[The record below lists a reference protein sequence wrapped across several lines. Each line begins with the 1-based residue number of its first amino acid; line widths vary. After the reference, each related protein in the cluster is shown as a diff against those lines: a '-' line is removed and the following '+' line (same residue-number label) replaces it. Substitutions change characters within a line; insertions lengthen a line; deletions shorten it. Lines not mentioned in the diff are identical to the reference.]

1 MTHVVHQSTSQ
12 FTRAAL
18 CSLLLAAAL
27 ASFTFAQTAPPAPQ
41 FFRVQVLKTNPGV
54 SAEWQALYK
63 NEVLPALKKAGVKQH
78 TVLQVVQGDVRQWV
92 IISAA
97 LENFAQLDEPT
108 PLVKA
113 LGEEGA
119 RALNNK
125 QGRLLAE
132 WHSYV
137 AQGRPDLGIAPTSN
151 EPIKLA
157 SAIST
162 TVTPGRAAEWEK
174 YVKESNLPAAK
185 KAGIKGVLVGKV
197 AVGGDTNEYRTL
209 LLFDSYADG
218 FRFAQASSKAKAE
231 LNLATAAPAGV
242 VAHSEMLT
250 VRYVPELSIRPEAQK

>member
-1 MTHVVHQSTSQ
+1 MPHVVHQSISQ

-18 CSLLLAAAL
+18 FGLLLAAAL
-27 ASFTFAQTAPPAPQ
+27 ASFTFAQTQPPAPQ
-41 FFRVQVLKTNPGV
+41 FYRVQVIKTNPGV
-54 SAEWQALYK
+54 SAEWQTLYK
-63 NEVLPALKKAGVKQH
+63 NEVLPALKKAGVKQQ

-132 WHSYV
+132 WRSYV
-137 AQGRPDLGIAPTSN
+137 SQGRPDLGIAPASS
-151 EPIKLA
+151 EPMKLA
-157 SAIST
+157 TSIKT
-162 TVTPGRAAEWEK
+162 IVMPGRAAEWEK
-174 YVKESNLPAAK
+174 FVKENLLPATK
-185 KAGIKGVLVGKV
+185 KAGIKGVLAGKV
-197 AVGGDTNEYRTL
+197 AFGGDTDEYRTL

-218 FRFAQASSKAKAE
+218 LKFAQALAKAQAE
-231 LNLATAAPAGV
+231 LNLATAPPAGV
-242 VAHSEMLT
+242 VAHREALV
-250 VRYVPELSIRPEAQK
+250 VRYVPELSIRPAAQK